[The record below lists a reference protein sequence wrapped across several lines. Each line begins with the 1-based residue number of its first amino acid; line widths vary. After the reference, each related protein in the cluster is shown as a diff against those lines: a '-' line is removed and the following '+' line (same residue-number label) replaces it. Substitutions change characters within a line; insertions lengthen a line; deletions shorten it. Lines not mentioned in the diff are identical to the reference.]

1 MHGDSYC
8 LYLCVLI
15 LEVVCRK
22 KLAAIIFSIVYTDSS
37 VLLPMKCQYRGLM
50 KEECNLPRI
59 EVSVPAVDVSVSVIV
74 QTVVQE
80 IIYKRYHQFA
90 LLIYS

>member
-1 MHGDSYC
+1 
-8 LYLCVLI
+8 
-15 LEVVCRK
+15 
-22 KLAAIIFSIVYTDSS
+22 
-37 VLLPMKCQYRGLM
+37 M

-80 IIYKRYHQFA
+80 IIYKWYHQFA
-90 LLIYS
+90 LLIYF